1 MSFRKGAGIVKSKSP
16 LTKRRGTIYINVADY
31 YNDYA
36 KVQQIYAN
44 ILPYRVELRF
54 DRDAFE
60 VMALSEAFDIVDDG
74 EVNPVYEPV
83 FWEENGYSYVKFD
96 RRAFWE

>member
-1 MSFRKGAGIVKSKSP
+1 MKSKNI
-16 LTKRRGTIYINVADY
+16 LTKKRGTIYISVADY
-31 YNDYA
+31 HNDPD

-44 ILPYRVELRF
+44 ILPYQVELRF

-83 FWEENGYSYVKFD
+83 FWEENGYSYVKFE
-96 RRAFWE
+96 RTSHEMG